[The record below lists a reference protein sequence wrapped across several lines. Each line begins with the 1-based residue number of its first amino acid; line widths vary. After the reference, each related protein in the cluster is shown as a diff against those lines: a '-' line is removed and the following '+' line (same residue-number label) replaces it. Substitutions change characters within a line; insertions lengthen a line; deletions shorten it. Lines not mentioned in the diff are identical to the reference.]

1 MFKSCADEARTNENH
16 RPVSRPAAVDDKVS
30 VMSVAHDALRPP
42 VVQVEEVGAHFER
55 VEIEANTFLIF
66 TFQDF
71 PADSSARRR
80 TVSWFL
86 LELRFMNHLRT
97 RVKLIKSAV
106 LCCNPKLLKFPH
118 GLVICS
124 FSSL

>member
-1 MFKSCADEARTNENH
+1 MTGCQM
-16 RPVSRPAAVDDKVS
+16 VS
-30 VMSVAHDALRPP
+30 VADDALHLPI
-42 VVQVEEVGAHFER
+42 VKSEEVGARFER
-55 VEIEANTFLIF
+55 IEIEANTFLIF

-106 LCCNPKLLKFPH
+106 LCCNPKVLKFPR